1 MTQVNINDKFNYL
14 RQLTQM
20 VAMGTA
26 PSLIITGEGGLG
38 KTYTV
43 TSTLNDHCFIEGEDY
58 VHFKG
63 YSTARG
69 LYNAL
74 YDNNGKTLILDDFDS
89 VLEDKVAINILKSA
103 LDSYDVRKIT
113 WSSMKAGD
121 TYPSTFE
128 FTGRIIFIS
137 NKSIDSIEQ
146 AIISRSLVVDL
157 SMTAD
162 EKIERMEAIIGDI
175 LPNTDILHKI
185 DALNYLKA
193 NKNKGELTLR
203 SLIKL
208 TNIITSFPDN
218 WKNLAN
224 FMLNG

>member
-1 MTQVNINDKFNYL
+1 MTVHINDKFQYL

-69 LYNAL
+69 LYNTL

-103 LDSYDVRKIT
+103 LDSYDVRKVT
-113 WSSMKAGD
+113 WGSMKAGD
-121 TYPSTFE
+121 KYPNTFE

-137 NKSIDSIEQ
+137 NKSNKDIDQ
-146 AIISRSLVVDL
+146 AIITRSLVVDL
-157 SMTAD
+157 TMTAD
-162 EKIERMEAIIGDI
+162 EKIDRMNSIIEDI
-175 LPNTDILHKI
+175 MPNADICAKI
-185 DALNYLKA
+185 DALTYLDN
-193 NKNKGELTLR
+193 NKNTIELSLR

-208 TNIITSFPDN
+208 TNIITSFPKN
-218 WKNLAN
+218 WEKLAN
-224 FMLNG
+224 FMLKG